1 VGFIKRSF
9 DTTKHVAQSEV
20 GQPRCAGF
28 GHISRKAK
36 QQEIVMTHDNNK
48 EGSSVLYWIMLAT
61 MFGAFIA
68 VALS

>member
-1 VGFIKRSF
+1 
-9 DTTKHVAQSEV
+9 
-20 GQPRCAGF
+20 
-28 GHISRKAK
+28 
-36 QQEIVMTHDNNK
+36 MTHDNNK